1 MKHYKPLT
9 QINTMTQQVKPTFH
23 PVHACNNGK
32 FNTASG
38 KIIDLK
44 NPSEDS
50 IDIDDIANALSKICR
65 FGGNTN
71 QFYSVAQHSVLVSKL
86 VDPEFAKEAL
96 LHDASEA
103 YLGDVIKPLKV
114 MLGTAY
120 DSLEKNF
127 ETVIAHRFNLRQTPQ
142 IKAAIKVADMKAVEL
157 EHEAFQKGNFQPILN
172 EMYKH
177 GLHGGHI
184 TWSCN
189 EAKHIFKAHYN
200 LLFVPNWDKIQL

>member
-1 MKHYKPLT
+1 MKHYDTIKHF
-9 QINTMTQQVKPTFH
+9 NTMTQHVKTTFH
-23 PVHACNNGK
+23 PVHACNSGK

-50 IDIDDIANALSKICR
+50 ICIDDIANALSKICR

-114 MLGTAY
+114 MIGNAY
-120 DSLEKNF
+120 DLLEKNF

-142 IKAAIKVADMKAVEL
+142 IKAAIKVADMHALEI
-157 EHEAFQKGNFQPILN
+157 EHEAFQKGNFKPIILALAAN
-172 EMYKH
+172 
-177 GLHGGHI
+177 GLHGGHL
-184 TWSCN
+184 TWGCN
-189 EAKHIFKAHYN
+189 EAKHIFKAHFS
-200 LLFVPNWDKIQL
+200 LLFTPEWDKK

>member
-1 MKHYKPLT
+1 MSET
-9 QINTMTQQVKPTFH
+9 TTPTFH

-38 KIIDLK
+38 RIVDLK
-44 NPSEDS
+44 NPSEDN
-50 IDIDDIANALSKICR
+50 ICIDDIANALSKICR

-71 QFYSVAQHSVLVSKL
+71 KFYSVAQHSVLVSKL

-114 MLGTAY
+114 ILGHAY

-127 ETVIAHRFNLRQTPQ
+127 EKVIAHKFNLRQTPQ
-142 IKAAIKVADMKAVEL
+142 IKAAIKRADMHAVEL
-157 EHEAFQKGNFQPILN
+157 EHEAFQKGNFKPLLLALAAN
-172 EMYKH
+172 